1 MATVPALSSPFQQR
15 DVAEWSRLDRLTGVL
30 ERARRETDHWKAS
43 RGGHTG
49 NYNKVVDCRA
59 RNAADGSLQQ
69 RHKKQLEVFQA
80 QGPGGSLQ
88 VIRTQSVT
96 STSSGKASPW
106 LSPAF
111 DNLQLTL
118 NPLDLSSQKTKASVG
133 RSGSIGGRRPP
144 SRPRSLVDRAIDEE
158 TGARLSEVSRLCQQ
172 IHEDSGSFRRSVS
185 ERRSY
190 RSSGSTG
197 SFNGHEAVGRKKSSS
212 TEDLPEEVDEWRRS
226 SKVRRSLQLSP
237 RSSVAA
243 EDLPP
248 KGSVQKLKQE
258 LEGRRRLDIKSLRGH
273 EAFENVLK
281 RGEDIINSEA
291 LGFRV
296 VGEKHEDAAP
306 KKNKRNSFVTVES
319 LKEVRERLRRTG
331 SPVEDPSKDSEETD
345 DGIVTEDFTKA
356 DNDEKMED
364 VPASR
369 VKSYVY
375 GMETQT
381 KSGREVRKPPQGTG
395 SLESRTSNRS
405 SSSGGSR
412 TEEWYNR
419 RKSYGFEQ
427 VHGGQAPEQPS
438 LAKLREKNRVESST
452 DSGICRSTEAVGL
465 LPWHRASPT
474 KLKSDDA
481 AANNWRE
488 PHKVSRINNLNS
500 VLVHDEKSFEGRRT
514 VVTLGVETANKD
526 NALFISEPLLEK
538 PSSEG
543 TVGMKKSAEGSKG
556 VQILIDNLMAR
567 ENRRLSN
574 PVTITIPITSEDT
587 SKEKGI
593 VDNKRQYFQQLSG
606 SAVARN
612 WKRTPVTLNGHD
624 GSLSTKQWKDGE
636 ALQPTECELKR
647 HSIAVDES
655 KYVRGTYTDYNTE
668 NGYSSGIEQSGV
680 KSSLTSTSSPDFAK
694 RHGNLSFAS
703 SWSRDPIGP
712 GIHVSF
718 TNNTAENKTTAEEE
732 DDSDQM
738 LMGKKTK
745 RVEFCK
751 TEVHFAAE
759 PGRFNIVE
767 TNEKPPPTNMFRRR
781 RRSNPV
787 PEQPKSGLPEV
798 RFGDSPYE
806 KSLLAS
812 ADVTET
818 VSAPDAPRNSN
829 SRRETFEETGEKEDS
844 VFTESN
850 ATIFPPEELGF
861 SDQTN
866 ENQDNLMSA
875 DSQPKGILKNNRK
888 PRPFHLGEETDLLT
902 NEESSSKWSTPL
914 RSVQV
919 KEEESRVPWRS
930 NVMLRQ
936 SADNVETRETELQ
949 KLLKSLRP
957 ASQRRSFEDS
967 QERKSASE
975 VKISVADRVRQVES
989 KGYST
994 KVNFGVGEA
1003 TVVEHPPEDGDRSK
1017 PSWLYKEEPEGQDSR
1032 EDKGLVIRIGKDSR
1046 ERQTNRGRSG
1056 IKPNLPK
1063 TRAEECPRK
1072 TSTTITIDLT
1082 PSPVSEEKP
1091 GALFGSS
1098 KVRTKLKCAADSGK
1112 PEVLQS
1118 PSLIMKT
1125 IGKPFTQVQ
1134 KLSKQFEEKSTKSS
1148 RSVSLRTMSDEGE
1161 SVAAEEGP
1169 MAVPSQLAALRELY
1183 GQSDDSEQADEE
1195 VRSILSGGGDEQP
1208 DKDEDDEASV
1218 LSGSWSRVR
1227 GIRNVRHHF
1236 RTFSGACA
1244 GQDAAPNVH
1253 RQHQVSVATAVL
1265 PSYADSDRLRSVE
1278 TLVSTRSGRPKIT
1291 SISLRYDSDHPT
1303 PQSDRRRSARP
1314 ELSPPRGE
1322 AAQKPACRS
1331 QDAFMQ
1337 TDFLAENQ
1345 SSQQKNEKFHSSSSV
1360 FRENVYMG
1368 HPKTIKLSS
1377 VKKFPSPQPPKSYL
1391 TTEEKRSS
1399 LLRDEKNFQHVFHPS
1414 RKELSSPSN
1423 RKYENVPLPS
1433 SKVNKYDDSD
1443 HDYEEIMPLPISQ
1456 TPVSVPNNAE
1466 TRSSVLSTAC
1476 DRKVAVTKTTASCH
1490 RISPSKEAPDVVKPS
1505 RSSSATRGSTTP
1517 VHHSGHER
1525 KRSPSPRSS
1534 SVQRGEERKAYWARE
1549 ERAARHR
1556 STSRGRQEAPR
1567 TAEQRLEDDMLASE
1581 SRVHQSAEA
1590 CRRISAGKDAD
1601 SAILEE
1607 LTRAADQILQAVNG
1621 YTDEES
1627 RRASSDED
1635 GDARHRKGRKADQV
1649 RRPAA
1654 TLGTI
1659 SEGQATRR
1667 RAEARPRP
1675 GPTRVRTSRLGPTSS
1690 TSSVE
1695 SFTKETRKTSMVQAR
1710 LLSKKEKSG
1719 SLERPGRTARLLQRA
1734 TSREQLL
1741 SHGSSSEDIAP
1752 GDVARRPRAPRR
1764 SRPTPSSAGDKK
1776 ESLTQTSAKAR
1787 REPTETSRT
1796 RDKSS
1801 TAARSTAAATKRS
1814 ADANISSRAV
1824 SSRDHGAR
1832 LREEVP
1838 RRSRTS
1844 THAGVLS
1851 TRRGTERPAR
1861 GAERSCGVAEKK
1873 KTASESP
1880 GSSRQQSR
1888 ALKY

>member
-1017 PSWLYKEEPEGQDSR
+1017 PSWLYKEEPEGQD
-1032 EDKGLVIRIGKDSR
+1032 
-1046 ERQTNRGRSG
+1046 
-1056 IKPNLPK
+1056 
-1063 TRAEECPRK
+1063 
-1072 TSTTITIDLT
+1072 
-1082 PSPVSEEKP
+1082 
-1091 GALFGSS
+1091 
-1098 KVRTKLKCAADSGK
+1098 
-1112 PEVLQS
+1112 
-1118 PSLIMKT
+1118 
-1125 IGKPFTQVQ
+1125 
-1134 KLSKQFEEKSTKSS
+1134 
-1148 RSVSLRTMSDEGE
+1148 
-1161 SVAAEEGP
+1161 
-1169 MAVPSQLAALRELY
+1169 
-1183 GQSDDSEQADEE
+1183 
-1195 VRSILSGGGDEQP
+1195 
-1208 DKDEDDEASV
+1208 
-1218 LSGSWSRVR
+1218 
-1227 GIRNVRHHF
+1227 
-1236 RTFSGACA
+1236 
-1244 GQDAAPNVH
+1244 AAPNVH